1 MMEKVTNFN
10 SEVMYNDSKMSTRNE
25 ICKDRTL
32 NVLENL
38 ILATHE
44 RKNIL
49 HFALLSINHQIF
61 LATPGPNFG

>member
-1 MMEKVTNFN
+1 MIEKLCNFHKCN
-10 SEVMYNDSKMSTRNE
+10 SKISTRNT
-25 ICKDRTL
+25 ISKDRTL

-38 ILATHE
+38 ILATLE